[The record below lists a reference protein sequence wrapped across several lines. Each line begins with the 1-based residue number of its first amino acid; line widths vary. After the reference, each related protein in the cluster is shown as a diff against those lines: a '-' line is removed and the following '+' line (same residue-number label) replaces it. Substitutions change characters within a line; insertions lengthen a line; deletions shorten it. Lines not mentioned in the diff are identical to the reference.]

1 MKENLILQTFD
12 WKESNDVI
20 TEYNDNNEIEIQK
33 YVIKAYGRTEDNK
46 SVYLKIN
53 NYKPYFYIKKPDYWN
68 NNNIFN

>member
-12 WKESNDVI
+12 WKESNDII
-20 TEYNDNNEIEIQK
+20 TEYKDENKIEIQK

-53 NYKPYFYIKKPDYWN
+53 NYKPYFYIT
-68 NNNIFN
+68 